1 MKLLSLLM
9 MTFFMFNHPMSM
21 LLSII
26 MSTII
31 ISFLISKY
39 IKMAWISLILILLVL
54 GGMLIL
60 FLYIIS
66 LIPNKKMNAN
76 KKLLAMF
83 LVFLITFKTNWFFNT
98 SFFSMNSI
106 FFLSSMNFMLFM
118 MMYLLISLMI
128 VMKIMKSS
136 NSPLK
141 LNN

>member
-1 MKLLSLLM
+1 MKLLSLFM

-26 MSTII
+26 MATII

-98 SFFSMNSI
+98 SFFPMNSI

>member
-39 IKMAWISLILILLVL
+39 IKMTWVSLILILLVL

-60 FLYIIS
+60 FLYVIS
-66 LIPNKKMNAN
+66 LIPNKKMNMN
-76 KKLLAMF
+76 KKLFILF
-83 LVFLITFKTNWFFNT
+83 LVFFVPFKTNWFFNI
-98 SFFSMNSI
+98 SFYPINSI
-106 FFLSSMNFMLFM
+106 FFLTSMNFMLFM
-118 MMYLLISLMI
+118 MVYLLISLMI